1 MPKSKIQMRHFK
13 EFSYIVFTSSTQ
25 NIKRIIKA
33 DKVQLGSALHLAKNR
48 NKTSIKIP
56 VKTSFRPKLPI
67 ELTLKFVR
75 IMNKSYQSPD
85 FWSNVVAVLKI
96 FFVWGSKAV
105 WVVFFRVF
113 SSVEKDILQGKINFY
128 FFKKWPRDGVN

>member
-25 NIKRIIKA
+25 NIKRIIKGT
-33 DKVQLGSALHLAKNR
+33 VGLGLASCKNWY
-48 NKTSIKIP
+48 KTSLKIP

>member
-67 ELTLKFVR
+67 ELTLKRFVR

-85 FWSNVVAVLKI
+85 F
-96 FFVWGSKAV
+96 
-105 WVVFFRVF
+105 
-113 SSVEKDILQGKINFY
+113 
-128 FFKKWPRDGVN
+128 